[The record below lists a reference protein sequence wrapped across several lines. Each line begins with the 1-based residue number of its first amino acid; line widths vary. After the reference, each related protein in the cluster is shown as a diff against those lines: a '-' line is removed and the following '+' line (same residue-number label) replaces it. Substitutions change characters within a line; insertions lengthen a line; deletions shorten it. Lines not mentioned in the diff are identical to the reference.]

1 MFYILIAI
9 ITGVIIVVTRII
21 NYLLAKEIGNFQGTL
36 VNYITGLLFS
46 FIFLLL
52 SGELSS
58 IAYLDLKAV
67 PFWAYLGGAAGVI
80 AIVLSSYITPRMSAF
95 YLTLF
100 IFIGQLFVGIIIDY
114 FTLKELSLGKI
125 AGGLLVLFGLSYNL
139 LLDKKQAEKATL
151 ICENS

>member
-1 MFYILIAI
+1 
-9 ITGVIIVVTRII
+9 
-21 NYLLAKEIGNFQGTL
+21 
-36 VNYITGLLFS
+36 
-46 FIFLLL
+46 
-52 SGELSS
+52 
-58 IAYLDLKAV
+58 
-67 PFWAYLGGAAGVI
+67 
-80 AIVLSSYITPRMSAF
+80 MSAF

-151 ICENS
+151 LCENS